1 MPKFTPEQTQAIL
14 DAAWQSVAGQQY
26 LSRQRL
32 ITALAEALFADGVQ
46 TPEQYE
52 RVIGAADYL
61 ATRQQLPRVVMLHP
75 PDVPFDQRGEYYAPL
90 PPIPDE
96 ARERIEQYLPGTA
109 NSFLPVYTLSQ
120 ERLVRILRR
129 YCDAVWTDDDLHIAA
144 RAIAEQHG
152 YTVATEDDP
161 YDYLKPIEPQVDIP
175 AAISHLARFIGNR
188 SGTVYYSDLSNTIT
202 HLRYGSSYRIT
213 DYNRDYFT
221 DEHAAILEAVEQA
234 NYVVSDTS
242 AHQFMPRP
250 LVVDDALREGVSAVI
265 TQMMTE
271 DPYLYLDD
279 LTEKLKRALPNV
291 TTQQHVQQ
299 LEREALRPILQS
311 LNYDLKRAWNSKDRR
326 HFYQPLIAPMFPSED
341 DIRIT
346 QVSRG
351 GTANIPIFNPL
362 LAIDGK
368 KRNLIICRLVGHPEA
383 VKANW
388 AALVSGR
395 GSDVRINGS
404 VIITAGSEPYTT
416 LRTVLPN
423 GLVDW
428 LLVHKQASPPT
439 VNPDQDFYV
448 LSDNATGTP
457 ESFFGMLDAALH
469 VPLLA
474 NWSGYLWS
482 AGREAELI
490 SAADRTPYGIVA
502 WTLQNDA
509 DAWAN
514 LISAGLKQGHIHFPD
529 DAMQSVGNDLSAD
542 IISTYTV
549 EEALEDGLLIDGND
563 DTLEGGN
570 PLARMSVIDSAFPLG
585 QLVMTAGIHELW
597 EQGLNVAA
605 LIQRHASQDWGDLD
619 AHDQRANATALRD
632 GYRIFSCYKTQHGKV
647 YVITEHD
654 RSRTSILLPS
664 EY

>member
-1 MPKFTPEQTQAIL
+1 MPKFTPKQTQSIL

-32 ITALAEALFADGVQ
+32 VTTLAEALFTDGVQ

-52 RVIGAADYL
+52 HVVAAADYL
-61 ATRQQLPRVVMLHP
+61 ATQQQLPRIVSLNP
-75 PDVPFDQRGEYYAPL
+75 PHVPFDQRGEYYAPL

-96 ARERIEQYLPGTA
+96 ARDRIEHYLPGTT
-109 NSFLPVYTLSQ
+109 NSFLPIYTLSQ

-129 YCDAVWTDDDLHIAA
+129 YCDDVWTNDDLHMAA

-152 YTVATEDDP
+152 YTVAAEDDP

-175 AAISHLARFIGNR
+175 AAISHLVRFIGNR
-188 SGTVYYSDLSNTIT
+188 SGTVYYSDLCNTIT

-213 DYNRDYFT
+213 DYNREHFT

-242 AHQFMPRP
+242 AHQFVPRP
-250 LVVDDALREGVSAVI
+250 LLIDDALQDGVRAVV

-279 LTEKLKRALPNV
+279 LTEKLQRAFPSI

-299 LEREALRPILQS
+299 LEREALQPVLQS
-311 LNYDLKRAWNSKDRR
+311 LNYDTKRAWNSQDRR
-326 HFYQPLIAPMFPSED
+326 YFYQPLIAPTFPTED
-341 DIRIT
+341 EIRVT
-346 QVSRG
+346 QVARG
-351 GTANIPIFNPL
+351 GTANIPVFNPL
-362 LAIDGK
+362 LAIDGN

-395 GSDVRINGS
+395 NSDVRINGTPVVTS
-404 VIITAGSEPYTT
+404 GSEPYTT

-428 LLVHKQASPPT
+428 LLIHKQASPPT

-457 ESFFGMLDAALH
+457 DSFFDMLDAALH

-474 NWSGYLWS
+474 DWSSYLWS

-490 SAADRTPYGIVA
+490 TAADRTPYGIVA
-502 WTLQNDA
+502 WTVQNDA
-509 DAWAN
+509 DAWAD
-514 LISAGLKQGHIHFPD
+514 LIAAGLKNGLIHFPAE
-529 DAMQSVGNDLSAD
+529 AMQGVGDDLSAD
-542 IISTYTV
+542 VISTYTV
-549 EEALEDGLLIDGND
+549 EDGLDDGLLIDGND

-570 PLARMSVIDSAFPLG
+570 PLAQMPVIDSAFPLG
-585 QLVMTAGIHELW
+585 QLVMTAGIHQLW
-597 EQGLNVAA
+597 EQGLNVVV
-605 LIQRHASQDWGDLD
+605 LLQRHAAKDWGDLD
-619 AHDQRANATALRD
+619 DHDQRANATALLD
-632 GYRIFSCYKTQHGKV
+632 GYRIFSCYETQHGKV

-654 RSRTSILLPS
+654 RSVTTVLLPS

>member
-1 MPKFTPEQTQAIL
+1 MPQFTPEQTQAIL
-14 DAAWQSVAGQQY
+14 DAAWQSVAGQHY

-32 ITALAEALFADGVQ
+32 ITQLADALFADGVQ

-52 RVIGAADYL
+52 HVVGAADYL
-61 ATRQQLPRVVMLHP
+61 ATQQQLPRVVMLHP

-90 PPIPDE
+90 PPIPDD
-96 ARERIEQYLPGTA
+96 ARERIAHYLPGTR
-109 NSFLPVYTLSQ
+109 NSFLPIYTLSQ
-120 ERLVRILRR
+120 ERLTRILRR
-129 YCDAVWTDDDLHIAA
+129 YCDDVWTEDDVHIAA

-161 YDYLKPIEPQVDIP
+161 YDYLKPIEPQVDMP
-175 AAISHLARFIGNR
+175 AAISHLVRFIGNR
-188 SGTVYYSDLSNTIT
+188 SGTVYYSDLCSTIT

-221 DEHAAILEAVEQA
+221 AEHAAILEAVEQA
-234 NYVVSDTS
+234 NYVVSETS
-242 AHQFMPRP
+242 AQQFVPRP
-250 LVVDDALREGVSAVI
+250 LVVDDALRDGVRTVVMQLIS
-265 TQMMTE
+265 E
-271 DPYLYLDD
+271 DPSLYLDD
-279 LTEKLKRALPNV
+279 LTEKLQRALPTI

-311 LNYDLKRAWNSKDRR
+311 LNYDLKRAWNSTDRR
-326 HFYQPLIAPMFPSED
+326 YFYQPLIAPTFPSADEL
-341 DIRIT
+341 RIT

-351 GTANIPIFNPL
+351 GTANIPVFNPL
-362 LAIDGK
+362 LAIDGQ

-388 AALVSGR
+388 AALVAGR
-395 GSDVRINGS
+395 GSDVRINGTAI
-404 VIITAGSEPYTT
+404 VTAGSEPYTT

-439 VNPDQDFYV
+439 VNPDQDFYI
-448 LSDNATGTP
+448 LSDSATGTP

-474 NWSGYLWS
+474 DWHNYLWS
-482 AGREAELI
+482 AGRQAELI

-502 WTLQNDA
+502 WTVQNDA

-514 LISAGLKQGHIHFPD
+514 LISTGLAQGHIHFPD
-529 DAMQSVGNDLSAD
+529 DATQGDDLATD
-542 IISTYTV
+542 VISTYTV
-549 EEALEDGLLIDGND
+549 EEALDDGLLIDGND
-563 DTLEGGN
+563 DTIDGGN
-570 PLARMSVIDSAFPLG
+570 PLAAMPVIDSAFPLG
-585 QLVMTAGIHELW
+585 QLVMTAGIHALW
-597 EQGLNVAA
+597 EQGLNVVA
-605 LIQRHASQDWGDLD
+605 LIQRHASKDWGDLD
-619 AHDQRANATALRD
+619 THDQRMNAQALRNGD
-632 GYRIFSCYKTQHGKV
+632 RIFSCYETPHGKV

-654 RSRTSILLPS
+654 RSVTSVLLPS